1 MHHHHHL
8 LHLFLASL
16 ALTAC
21 LSVASASED
30 SHDHGDEEG
39 ESSLSPEYIAVYS
52 LGVPGS
58 YELQLGAEGGEAF
71 EEETL
76 EFMLVPTSSADSEG
90 LEEAEEATEAGERVN
105 QTNKCTYIIRTKY
118 TTTTT
123 RKCTRMRSLPVG

>member
-8 LHLFLASL
+8 LHLCLASL

-30 SHDHGDEEG
+30 SHDSHDHGDEEG
-39 ESSLSPEYIAVYS
+39 ESSLSPEFIAVYS

-58 YELQLGAEGGEAF
+58 YELQLGAEGDEAF

-90 LEEAEEATEAGERVN
+90 LEEAEEATEAG
-105 QTNKCTYIIRTKY
+105 K
-118 TTTTT
+118 
-123 RKCTRMRSLPVG
+123 